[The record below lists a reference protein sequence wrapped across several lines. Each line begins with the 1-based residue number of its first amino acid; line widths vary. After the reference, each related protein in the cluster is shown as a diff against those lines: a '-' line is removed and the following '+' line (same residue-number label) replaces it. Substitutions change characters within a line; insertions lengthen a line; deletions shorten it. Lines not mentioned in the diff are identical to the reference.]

1 MSAFE
6 YKAVDSYGKTV
17 LGRIEASNDDDLELR
32 LNRMGLDLI
41 DFKAARNNSFSLR
54 RNHVGRP
61 ELVTFCFHLE
71 QLSKAGVPILD
82 SLRDLRDSITNQRF
96 REVISSVIEDIEGGK
111 TLSQA
116 LATFPSIFGPIFVS
130 LIAAGEESGTLAVVL
145 ERLTESLKWQ
155 DELASQTKKI
165 VMYPAFVGVVV
176 LSVIVFLM
184 VYLVPELVGFIQN
197 MGESIPAHTRAL
209 IFVSGFITDYWY
221 ILLAA
226 PFVIFFGMRFWA
238 RYSKNGRYQIDRL
251 KLRLL
256 PVGPIYQKIILAR
269 FTSNFAL
276 LYKAG
281 VTVLDCIRMGEALV
295 GNSVIAEALQRV
307 RRQIGEG
314 VGLTASFENTGLF
327 PPLVLRMLKVGESS
341 GALDTSL
348 ENVSYF
354 YNRDVRE
361 SIERVQTM
369 IEPTLTLILGAMLGW
384 VMMSVLGPIYDILG
398 KVTR

>member
-1 MSAFE
+1 MAAFE

-32 LNRMGLDLI
+32 LTRMGLDLI
-41 DFKAARNNSFSLR
+41 NFKPARNTRFSLR
-54 RNHVGRP
+54 RSRVGRT

-71 QLSKAGVPILD
+71 QLSKAGVPMLE
-82 SLRDLRDSITNQRF
+82 SLRDLRDSIDNQRF
-96 REVISSVIEDIEGGK
+96 REVISSLIEDIEGGK
-111 TLSQA
+111 TFSQA
-116 LATFPSIFGPIFVS
+116 LAAFPTIFGPIFVS
-130 LIAAGEESGTLAVVL
+130 LVAAGEESGMLADVL

-165 VMYPAFVGVVV
+165 IMYPAFVGIIVTG
-176 LSVIVFLM
+176 VIVFLM
-184 VYLVPELVGFIQN
+184 VYLVPELVGFIEN

-209 IFVSGFITDYWY
+209 IMVSEFITHYWY
-221 ILLAA
+221 VLLVT
-226 PFVIFFGMRFWA
+226 PFAIFFSMRFWA
-238 RYSKNGRYQIDRL
+238 RYSENGRYQIDRL
-251 KLRLL
+251 KLRLP

-269 FTSNFAL
+269 FSSNFAL

-281 VTVLDCIRMGEALV
+281 ITVLDCIRMGEALV
-295 GNSVIAEALQRV
+295 DNAVVAEALQRV
-307 RRQIGEG
+307 RRQINEG
-314 VGLTASFENTGLF
+314 VGLTTSFENTGLF
-327 PPLVLRMLKVGESS
+327 PPLVLRMMKVGESS

-369 IEPTLTLILGAMLGW
+369 IEPTLTLVLGAMLGW
-384 VMMSVLGPIYDILG
+384 VMMSVLGPVYDILG
-398 KVTR
+398 TVTR

>member
-1 MSAFE
+1 MAAFE
-6 YKAVDSYGKTV
+6 YKAVDSHGKTV

-32 LNRMGLDLI
+32 LTRMGLDLI
-41 DFKAARNNSFSLR
+41 HFKPVRNSSFSLR
-54 RNHVGRP
+54 RSRVGRP

-71 QLSKAGVPILD
+71 QLTKAGVPILD
-82 SLRDLRDSITNQRF
+82 SLRDLRDSIDNQRF
-96 REVISSVIEDIEGGK
+96 REVISSLIEDIEGGK
-111 TLSQA
+111 TFSQA
-116 LATFPSIFGPIFVS
+116 LAAFPTIFGPVFVS
-130 LIAAGEESGTLAVVL
+130 LIAAGEESGTLTVVL
-145 ERLTESLKWQ
+145 ERLTESIKWQ

-165 VMYPAFVGVVV
+165 VMYPAFVAVIVTG
-176 LSVIVFLM
+176 VIVFLM
-184 VYLVPELVGFIQN
+184 VYLVPQLVGFIQN
-197 MGESIPAHTRAL
+197 MGQSIPVQTRAL
-209 IFVSGFITDYWY
+209 ILVSEFITQYWY
-221 ILLAA
+221 VLLVS
-226 PFVIFFGMRFWA
+226 PFAIFFGLRFWA
-238 RYSKNGRYQIDRL
+238 RYSTNGRYQIDRL

-256 PVGPIYQKIILAR
+256 PVGPIYQKILLAR

-281 VTVLDCIRMGEALV
+281 VTVLDCIRMGETLV
-295 GNSVIAEALQRV
+295 GNSVVAEALQRV

-314 VGLTASFENTGLF
+314 VGLTTSFENTGLF
-327 PPLVLRMLKVGESS
+327 PPLVLRMIKVGESS

-398 KVTR
+398 TITK